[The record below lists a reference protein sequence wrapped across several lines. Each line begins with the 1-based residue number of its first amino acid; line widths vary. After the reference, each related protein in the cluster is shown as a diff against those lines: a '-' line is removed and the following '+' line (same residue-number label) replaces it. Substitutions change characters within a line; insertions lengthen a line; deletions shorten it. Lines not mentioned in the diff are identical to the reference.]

1 MRIANSTIIYNFLS
15 SLNKS
20 QQRMNKYQEQLS
32 DGKIVHRPSD
42 DPVRAI
48 RSLRLNTDLMTNEQ
62 YTQNAK
68 DAQSWMNQ
76 SDSSLD
82 GVVSV
87 LERAR
92 ELVIDAVSAN
102 PEIAY
107 TTAATEIN
115 GLINQAV
122 SQANAQSG
130 DRYIFAGQQD
140 KVAGGPFERKTIT
153 VNIAGV
159 DTPTEVVVYKGDDNK
174 ISMRIQPGAANPNQD
189 SVNVTGEDVF
199 GPMTTVQDSVTGEI
213 YTVSTAF
220 RDLLAIK
227 DQLAS
232 GTPDLSYMSTTAL
245 TNVDKVTDRVLLA
258 RTQIGTRMATYEM
271 GQNLLENNYVT
282 IGENVAANDDI
293 DIARL
298 TIDFKN
304 GENIYNAALA
314 VGAKIMP
321 QSLVDFLR

>member
-48 RSLRLNTDLMTNEQ
+48 RSLRLNTDLMANEQ

-76 SDSSLD
+76 TDSSLS
-82 GVVSV
+82 GIVSV

-92 ELVIDAVSAN
+92 ELVIDSSSPN
-102 PEIAY
+102 PSIAF
-107 TTAATEIN
+107 TTAAAELD
-115 GLINQAV
+115 GLINQAI

-140 KVAGGPFERKTIT
+140 KIADGPFVRMTI
-153 VNIAGV
+153 NGV
-159 DTPTEVVVYKGDDNK
+159 EQVVYKGDDNK
-174 ISMRIQPGAANPNQD
+174 ISMRLQPGAANPNQD

-199 GPMTTVQDSVTGEI
+199 GPMTTVVDGATGQT
-213 YTVSTAF
+213 YQVSTAF

-227 DQLAS
+227 EDLAT
-232 GTPDLSYMSTTAL
+232 GTPNITTLSTTGLA
-245 TNVDKVTDRVLLA
+245 NIDAATDRVLLA
-258 RTQIGTRMATYEM
+258 QTQIGTRMATYEM
-271 GQNLLENNYVT
+271 AQNLLESNYVT
-282 IGENVAANDDI
+282 IGENIAANDDI

-304 GENIYNAALA
+304 SENVYNAALA
-314 VGAKIMP
+314 VGARIMP
-321 QSLVDFLR
+321 QSLVDFLS